1 MQLKASLRF
10 FCLLFYFAT
19 NMKSLLFIL
28 LAVFIS
34 TSFANTEKL
43 ILEAKSA
50 NVKAVCNKNSDA
62 PSLTP
67 PYTKIQQSLIPYSEN
82 NKGSPH
88 WYHLNDLKD
97 GSNYEVRISYPA
109 IVKLVFFFFLMCLV

>member
-1 MQLKASLRF
+1 
-10 FCLLFYFAT
+10 
-19 NMKSLLFIL
+19 MKSLLFIL

-43 ILEAKSA
+43 ILEARSAAAKSA
-50 NVKAVCNKNSDA
+50 CNENSDA
-62 PSLTP
+62 PSLIP

-82 NKGSPH
+82 IRSSPH

-109 IVKLVFFFFLMCLV
+109 IVKLVFFFFICVLV